1 MTTIAD
7 WEEPPAS
14 GQATQAS
21 ATGED
26 PPPPPATLTPPDQV
40 SAAVDAFTA
49 QGDTGEGS
57 KAIPD
62 RLYFRI
68 GDVAD
73 LVGVKPYV
81 LRYWETEFPMISPQK
96 SASGQRV
103 YRRSDVETVLLIKH
117 LLYEERYSIDG
128 ARKRLRELRKDGGL
142 KAYKQET
149 LSKGAAPTATTPAP
163 EAAQAE
169 GGRMT
174 REAARA
180 IIDLARELKSLAD
193 TPILN

>member
-1 MTTIAD
+1 MQ
-7 WEEPPAS
+7 PPAVQPPKQTRMTRMMIPEYPS
-14 GQATQAS
+14 APEGDEGTPQA
-21 ATGED
+21 ATH
-26 PPPPPATLTPPDQV
+26 TPPEQV
-40 SAAVDAFTA
+40 SAAVDAFTQA
-49 QGDTGEGS
+49 AGS
-57 KAIPD
+57 PTIPD

-128 ARKRLRELRKDGGL
+128 ARKRLRELRKDGVL
-142 KAYKQET
+142 KAFKAET
-149 LSKGAAPTATTPAP
+149 LSQRPSGASAVDSGSPSKIS
-163 EAAQAE
+163 
-169 GGRMT
+169 
-174 REAARA
+174 REAAET
-180 IIDLARELKSLAD
+180 IIQLARELKMLAD
-193 TPILN
+193 S